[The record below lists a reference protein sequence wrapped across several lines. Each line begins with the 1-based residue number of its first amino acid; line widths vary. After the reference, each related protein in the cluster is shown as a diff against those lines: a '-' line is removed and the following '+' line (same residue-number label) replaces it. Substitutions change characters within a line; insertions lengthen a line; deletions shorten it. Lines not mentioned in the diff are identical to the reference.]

1 MIDEKETEIKKLQAQ
16 VDFLKAK
23 LKASCDGFI
32 TSDPVVNRVINRI
45 LKRHKQGMKKFGR
58 TMAENQKPL
67 NEWVKE
73 AQEESI
79 DFIHYLEKMLK

>member
-1 MIDEKETEIKKLQAQ
+1 MSDKETIKKLQHQ
-16 VDFLKAK
+16 VAFLKAK

-32 TSDPVVNRVINRI
+32 TSDPVVNRILNRI
-45 LKRHKQGMKKFGR
+45 IKRHKQGMKKFGI
-58 TMAENQKPL
+58 TMSEKKKPL

-79 DFIHYLEKMLK
+79 DFIHYLEKLLK

>member
-1 MIDEKETEIKKLQAQ
+1 MNDKDTIKQLQHQ

-32 TSDPVVNRVINRI
+32 TSDPVVNRVLNKII
-45 LKRHKQGMKKFGR
+45 KRHKQGMKKFGR

-79 DFIHYLEKMLK
+79 DFIHYLEKLLK

>member
-1 MIDEKETEIKKLQAQ
+1 MNDKDTIKQLQHQ

-32 TSDPVVNRVINRI
+32 TNDPVVNRVLNKII
-45 LKRHKQGMKKFGR
+45 KRHKQGMKKFGR

-79 DFIHYLEKMLK
+79 DFIHYLEKLVK

>member
-1 MIDEKETEIKKLQAQ
+1 MNDKDTIKQLQHQ

-32 TSDPVVNRVINRI
+32 TSDPVVNRVLNKII
-45 LKRHKQGMKKFGR
+45 KRHKQGMKKFGR

-79 DFIHYLEKMLK
+79 DFIHYLEKLVK

>member
-1 MIDEKETEIKKLQAQ
+1 MSDKDTIKQLQHQ

-23 LKASCDGFI
+23 LRASCDGFI
-32 TSDPVVNRVINRI
+32 TNDPVVNRVINKI
-45 LKRHKQGMKKFGR
+45 IKRHKQGMKKFGK
-58 TMAENQKPL
+58 TMSDNNRPF

-79 DFIHYLEKMLK
+79 DFVHYLEKTLK

>member
-1 MIDEKETEIKKLQAQ
+1 MNDKDTIKQLQHQ

-23 LKASCDGFI
+23 LRASCDGFI
-32 TSDPVVNRVINRI
+32 TNDPVVNRVINKI
-45 LKRHKQGMKKFGR
+45 IKRHKQGMKKFGK
-58 TMAENQKPL
+58 TMSDNNRPF

-79 DFIHYLEKMLK
+79 DFIHYLEKTLK

>member
-1 MIDEKETEIKKLQAQ
+1 MTDKDTIKQLQQQ

-23 LKASCDGFI
+23 LRASCDGFI
-32 TSDPVVNRVINRI
+32 TNDPVVNRVINKI
-45 LKRHKQGMKKFGR
+45 IKRHKQGMKKFGK
-58 TMAENQKPL
+58 TMSDNNRPF

-79 DFIHYLEKMLK
+79 DFIHYLEKTLK

>member
-1 MIDEKETEIKKLQAQ
+1 MDDKDTIKQLQHQ

-23 LKASCDGFI
+23 LRASCDGFI
-32 TSDPVVNRVINRI
+32 TNDPVVNRIINKI
-45 LKRHKQGMKKFGR
+45 LKRHKQGMKKFGK
-58 TMAENQKPL
+58 TMSDNNRPF

-79 DFIHYLEKMLK
+79 DFIHYLEKTLK